1 MPSRF
6 GCPSGVRLRGRVP
19 LAACRVDC
27 GDPSTQPPQ
36 ASTSAGTRKRVS
48 VSGDRLGGNMVD
60 PRSGS
65 SILIAFAGPPSRGRL
80 ARRVHPAGGPMIRRT
95 PSAALVSVAVVFTS
109 AWYVTAQS
117 PRPPVTPAAASRA
130 ASPAAGVLNPASS
143 PESLGFD
150 SQRLAKLDA
159 YMAKAVADGRVAG
172 MSTLL
177 ARHGQVVAEKLY
189 GVKSLATAAP
199 ITKDT
204 IFRLYSMSKPIT
216 GVAMMMLF
224 EDGRWQLD
232 DPVTKFVPEFKGLK
246 VMSGA
251 DADGRRSIQDLQ
263 RPPTMRELMSHTA
276 GFGYGLADQHPVDK
290 LYREKGV
297 LAANG
302 LADMIK
308 RTAEIPLIFQPGT
321 KWSYSSAVDIQGYI
335 VEKLSGQ
342 KFGEFLEQRIF
353 KPLKMTDTAF
363 YVPKDKASRLAAV
376 YAGNPKTGKIEEV
389 KDLFGGA
396 MPTYLE
402 PPSMESGGGGLV
414 GTIGDYARFAQ
425 MIANKGELDGARLLS
440 PASVELMGTNVIS
453 KNALVSSNG
462 NGVARFNEAVGFG
475 LDFMVV
481 NDPRA
486 AGTLEGKGSMSWGG
500 AAGTWFWVDPANDL
514 IFVGMI
520 QRMGD
525 TGGDPLGA
533 MARTLTYQALLHPE
547 R

>member
-1 MPSRF
+1 MVRRTSSAAVCVAVALAFTSSWFVSAQSSR
-6 GCPSGVRLRGRVP
+6 
-19 LAACRVDC
+19 
-27 GDPSTQPPQ
+27 
-36 ASTSAGTRKRVS
+36 
-48 VSGDRLGGNMVD
+48 
-60 PRSGS
+60 
-65 SILIAFAGPPSRGRL
+65 PPS
-80 ARRVHPAGGPMIRRT
+80 
-95 PSAALVSVAVVFTS
+95 PSMASRA
-109 AWYVTAQS
+109 
-117 PRPPVTPAAASRA
+117 TPAAAA
-130 ASPAAGVLNPASS
+130 LNPASS
-143 PESLGFD
+143 PEALGFD

-172 MSTLL
+172 LSTLL
-177 ARHGQVVAEKLY
+177 ARHGQVVSEKTY
-189 GVKSLATAAP
+189 GVRSLATGAP
-199 ITKDT
+199 MTRDT
-204 IFRLYSMSKPIT
+204 IVRLYSMSKPIT

-232 DPVTKFVPEFKGLK
+232 DPITKFVPEFKALK
-246 VMSGA
+246 VMTGA
-251 DADGRRSIQDLQ
+251 DADGRRSIQDMK

-276 GFGYGLADQHPVDK
+276 GFGYGLGDQHPVDK

-297 LAANG
+297 LSANG

-308 RTAEIPLIFQPGT
+308 RTAEIPLMFQPGT

-342 KFGEFLEQRIF
+342 KFGEFLQQRIF
-353 KPLKMTDTAF
+353 APLKMTDTAF
-363 YVPKDKASRLAAV
+363 YVSRDKAARLAAV

-389 KDLFGGA
+389 KELFGMP

-440 PASVELMGTNVIS
+440 PASVEMMGTNMIPKDV
-453 KNALVSSNG
+453 LVGSNG
-462 NGVARFNEAVGFG
+462 VGATRFNEAVGFG

-500 AAGTWFWVDPANDL
+500 AAGTWFWVDPTNDV
-514 IFVGMI
+514 IFVGLI

-525 TGGDPLGA
+525 TGGDPLGT
-533 MARTLTYQALLHPE
+533 MARILTYQALTHPE